1 LLELLLIVLYS
12 INFKPCALLSL
23 ADSVAGVFK
32 LLVQVV
38 QLVLESLDGFEDLL
52 SLLRPLVRM
61 AGNDFALAE
70 SLLKHFL
77 DSGCCSLGA
86 DIWVDTSD
94 DHSMLRDEP
103 LDKLLRVSELSVAH
117 LIAET
122 EDKRICDQRVNPDKY
137 ADFVH

>member
-1 LLELLLIVLYS
+1 
-12 INFKPCALLSL
+12 
-23 ADSVAGVFK
+23 
-32 LLVQVV
+32 
-38 QLVLESLDGFEDLL
+38 
-52 SLLRPLVRM
+52 M

-77 DSGCCSLGA
+77 DSGCCGLGA

-103 LDKLLRVSELSVAH
+103 LDKLLRVSEFSVAH
-117 LIAET
+117 LIAEA

-137 ADFVH
+137 ADFVN